1 MSSSRMVFLI
11 VTLCLAGCFCVSA
24 QTAPAASA
32 PQAAKPEI
40 KHVPAT
46 YTSPTSGKEMYTAY
60 CASCH
65 GADGKGD
72 GPAAPALKM
81 PATNLTALSSHNGG
95 TFPAAHVATEIQ
107 GGAMTPAHGSESMPV
122 WGPIFMT
129 MGGHSAAQTQLR
141 IRNLTNYLESI
152 QVK

>member
-1 MSSSRMVFLI
+1 MSSRIVFLI
-11 VTLCLAGCFCVSA
+11 VTLCLAGCMCVSA
-24 QTAPAASA
+24 QTAPATAT

-46 YTSPTSGKEMYTAY
+46 YTSPSSGKEMYTAY

-81 PATNLTALSSHNGG
+81 PATNLTTLAVKNGG

-107 GGAMTPAHGSESMPV
+107 GGAVAPAHGSKDMPV
-122 WGPIFMT
+122 WGPVFMT
-129 MGGHSAAQTQLR
+129 MGGHSAAQAQLR

>member
-1 MSSSRMVFLI
+1 MFSRLI
-11 VTLCLAGCFCVSA
+11 CLAAILVVACSLVVMA
-24 QTAPAASA
+24 QTAPAAA

-46 YTSPTSGKEMYTAY
+46 YTDPSSGKEMYTAY

-72 GPAAPALKM
+72 GPAAAALKM
-81 PATNLTALSSHNGG
+81 PPANLTTLAARNGG
-95 TFPAAHVATEIQ
+95 IFPTAHVAADLQ
-107 GGAMTPAHGSESMPV
+107 GGTMTPAHGNKAMPV
-122 WGPIFMT
+122 WGPIFMA
-129 MGGHSAAQTQLR
+129 MGGQSAAEMQLR

>member
-1 MSSSRMVFLI
+1 MPI
-11 VTLCLAGCFCVSA
+11 VISGLWLNA
-24 QTAPAASA
+24 QTAPAVSQ
-32 PQAAKPEI
+32 PQAPEL
-40 KHVPAT
+40 KHVPAA
-46 YTSPTSGKEMYTAY
+46 YTNPASGREMYTAY

-81 PATNLTALSSHNGG
+81 AATNLTTLAQKNNGV
-95 TFPAAHVATEIQ
+95 FPAAHVATEIQ
-107 GGAMTPAHGSESMPV
+107 GGAMTVAHGSKDMPV
-122 WGPIFMT
+122 WGPVFMSLGT
-129 MGGHSAAQTQLR
+129 HSAAQTQLR

>member
-1 MSSSRMVFLI
+1 MSSRIVFLI
-11 VTLCLAGCFCVSA
+11 VLLALACGICALA
-24 QTAPAASA
+24 QTAPGEAA

-46 YTSPTSGKEMYTAY
+46 YTSPSSGKDMYMAY

-65 GADGKGD
+65 GADGKGE

-81 PATNLTALSSHNGG
+81 KPTNLTALDARNGG
-95 TFPAAHVATEIQ
+95 TFPASHVAAEIQ
-107 GGAMTPAHGSESMPV
+107 GGSMTPAHGSKDMPV
-122 WGPIFMT
+122 WGPIFMA
-129 MGGHSAAQTQLR
+129 MGGHSAAQVQLR

-152 QVK
+152 QAK